1 MTPKGIKPKAFHF
14 KGYKYNPTKLEAT
27 FKYQIE
33 FSNREPLDFTETI
46 ILPTKPTNK
55 LTPKALAKFLEPLHI
70 ILGISY
76 YKLYCPSKVTL
87 PFELSKEQ
95 AEFWNTVYKKGLGE
109 FTYRNNLDPEKLAK
123 FPHSKIITTPI
134 EVSVTDS
141 ALLGI
146 GGGKDSIV
154 AVEVLKEMPSLSV
167 SSFLLETQ
175 KGDPVAEQVIQLI
188 GNPSLSI
195 KRIIDPKLF
204 ERFEGSYNG
213 HIPISAIFAFVGLF
227 SAALYGHKYVI
238 VGNEASSNFGN
249 ITYKG
254 ETINHQWSKSAEFE
268 SMLQGYTRSFITS
281 DITYFSLLRNY
292 YEIRIARMF
301 SEHKKY
307 FKHFSSCN
315 RNFKVFY
322 ERTTSLWCGE
332 CPKCAFVFL
341 ILAPFIPKQE
351 LIAMFGKNLLDDD
364 TLVPLMGDILGFGK
378 LKPFDC
384 VGTFEEAQA
393 ALYLVRDSYAD
404 SISVKTFIKKIKKG
418 EATVEKVLRTVPA
431 STIPTPFRFLGIKN
445 VAIIGYG
452 KEGKIT
458 EEYLKLKYPNLKIGI
473 LDESTDKNYL
483 KKQNEYDFAI
493 KTPGIPKEKITI
505 PYTTATNI
513 FFSSIRNPTIGI
525 TGSKGKSTT
534 TSLVYEMIKASGKK
548 VRLLGNIGNPMLAV
562 LLEKNIDP
570 KEIFV
575 IELSSYML
583 DDIQYSPNV
592 ALLLNLFPEHMN
604 YHGSIEK
611 YYAAKRNIFKFQKS
625 SDKAFVAPFTAK
637 IPVADK
643 DIPLLG
649 EHNKTD
655 IRAAITAAK
664 TFGVQDA
671 AIKKAIKSFKPLP
684 HRLELVGTFNGIT
697 FYDDAISTTPESTIM
712 AIKSLKKVDTIFLG
726 GTDRGYDFTEL
737 EKIVKKYK
745 IKNVVLFPDSGK
757 RIFKSEKGL
766 NVLYT
771 KSMEAAVA
779 FAFKNTKADTICL
792 LSTASPSYSVWK
804 NFEAK
809 GNEFQ
814 EFVRGFSTSKTK

>member
-1 MTPKGIKPKAFHF
+1 
-14 KGYKYNPTKLEAT
+14 
-27 FKYQIE
+27 
-33 FSNREPLDFTETI
+33 
-46 ILPTKPTNK
+46 
-55 LTPKALAKFLEPLHI
+55 
-70 ILGISY
+70 
-76 YKLYCPSKVTL
+76 
-87 PFELSKEQ
+87 
-95 AEFWNTVYKKGLGE
+95 
-109 FTYRNNLDPEKLAK
+109 
-123 FPHSKIITTPI
+123 
-134 EVSVTDS
+134 
-141 ALLGI
+141 
-146 GGGKDSIV
+146 
-154 AVEVLKEMPSLSV
+154 
-167 SSFLLETQ
+167 
-175 KGDPVAEQVIQLI
+175 
-188 GNPSLSI
+188 
-195 KRIIDPKLF
+195 
-204 ERFEGSYNG
+204 
-213 HIPISAIFAFVGLF
+213 
-227 SAALYGHKYVI
+227 
-238 VGNEASSNFGN
+238 
-249 ITYKG
+249 
-254 ETINHQWSKSAEFE
+254 
-268 SMLQGYTRSFITS
+268 
-281 DITYFSLLRNY
+281 
-292 YEIRIARMF
+292 MF

-643 DIPLLG
+643 NIPLLG